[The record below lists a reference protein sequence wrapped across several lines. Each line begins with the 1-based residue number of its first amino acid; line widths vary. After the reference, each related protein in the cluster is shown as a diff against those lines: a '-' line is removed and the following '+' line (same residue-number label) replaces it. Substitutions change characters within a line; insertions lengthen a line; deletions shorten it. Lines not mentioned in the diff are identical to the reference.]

1 MSIAQRAPSSLDQQ
15 FIGFQIIR
23 SFRQGRAGKCAIEL
37 FMKTFSHLVDLLPS
51 HFTLSNCEQ
60 LIAMLSHID
69 RDSLISQDVDP
80 GNQ

>member
-23 SFRQGRAGKCAIEL
+23 S
-37 FMKTFSHLVDLLPS
+37 
-51 HFTLSNCEQ
+51 NCEQ

-69 RDSLISQDVDP
+69 RDSMISQDVDP